1 MIRNVV
7 VGRLREAEDDRQ
19 AQADRRQLRAGLDG
33 IAALRLPGV
42 LANHCG
48 LDVELRAGGWDFA
61 ITNDWIDAPAYEAY
75 DTDPVHNVFRAQ
87 IVEVCEQVAR
97 VQFEIAPGL

>member
-7 VGRLREAEDDRQ
+7 VGRLRESDDDTRV
-19 AQADRRQLRAGLDG
+19 QADRRQLRAGLAG
-33 IAALRLPGV
+33 IEALRLPGV

-48 LDVELRAGGWDFA
+48 LDAGLRAGGWDFA
-61 ITNDWIDAPAYEAY
+61 ITNDWVDAAAYESY
-75 DTDPVHNVFRAQ
+75 DTDPVHNVFRAK

-97 VQFEIAPGL
+97 VQFEIDPAL